1 MTRKSLKSGIVH
13 GAHVSL
19 KNKSAKNIK
28 RKSTFERDVDLLLF
42 FLPLDLDLEREDD
55 ELDDDRERLR
65 RRRRRRSAERLRDLD
80 RDLDRLRLSR
90 LRLLDFTERLLSRLR
105 SGEDF
110 FSDFGI
116 SFRTDFLIFSAMC
129 GATMSSSRLF
139 RGD

>member
-80 RDLDRLRLSR
+80 RLRLSR